1 MSRALPEMSV
11 QKKVTLEKVAL
22 GYISAVH
29 GIKGWVK
36 VHSWTRPM
44 EAILSYQP
52 WLLGDQ
58 QKSVKILDGRKQGKG
73 LVVCLPGIKD
83 REQAITLVGQQIFV
97 RRDQMPAT
105 AENEYYWSD
114 LEGLEVHT
122 TKGELLGKVERL
134 METGAN
140 DVLVIRGQREH
151 LVPFVQGQYVTRVD
165 LDNGLIE
172 VDWDPDF

>member
-11 QKKVTLEKVAL
+11 HKKVAL

-44 EAILSYQP
+44 EAILDYQP
-52 WLLGDQ
+52 WLLGEQ
-58 QKSVKILDGRKQGKG
+58 EKSVKILDGRKQGKG
-73 LVVCLPGIKD
+73 LVACLPGIKD

-97 RRDQMPAT
+97 RRDQMPST

-114 LEGLEVHT
+114 LEGLEVRT
-122 TKGELLGKVERL
+122 TKGELLGTVERL

-140 DVLVIRGQREH
+140 DVLVIRGQRQH
-151 LVPFVQGQYVTRVD
+151 LVPFVQGQYVIRVD
-165 LDNGLIE
+165 LDGGTIE

>member
-1 MSRALPEMSV
+1 MKSAHK
-11 QKKVTLEKVAL
+11 QVAL

-44 EAILSYQP
+44 EAILEYQP
-52 WLLGDQ
+52 WLLGEDR
-58 QKSVKILDGRKQGKG
+58 KPVKLVDGRKQGKG
-73 LVVCLPGIKD
+73 MAALLPGYSD
-83 REQAITLVGQQIFV
+83 REQAVALVGQQIFV
-97 RRDQMPAT
+97 SRDQMPPT
-105 AENEYYWSD
+105 EEDEYYWSD

-122 TKGELLGKVERL
+122 TNGEVLGRVDRM

-140 DVLVIRGQREH
+140 DVLVVCGDRER
-151 LVPFVQGQYVTRVD
+151 LVPFIQGQYVMRVD
-165 LDNGLIE
+165 LEAGLIV

>member
-1 MSRALPEMSV
+1 MAASKQL
-11 QKKVTLEKVAL
+11 AL
-22 GYISAVH
+22 GYVSAVH

-44 EAILSYQP
+44 EAILEYKP
-52 WLLGDQ
+52 WLLGED
-58 QKSVKILDGRKQGKG
+58 KSPVKIVDGRKQGKG
-73 LVVCLPGIKD
+73 LVALLPGFED
-83 REQAITLVGQQIFV
+83 REQAVTLVGLQIFV
-97 RRDQMPAT
+97 NRDQLPAT

-122 TKGELLGKVERL
+122 TRGEVLGRVERL

-140 DVLVIRGQREH
+140 DVLVIHGDRQH

-165 LDNGLIE
+165 LEEGLIE

>member
-1 MSRALPEMSV
+1 MS
-11 QKKVTLEKVAL
+11 EKHVAL

-44 EAILSYQP
+44 EAILDYQP
-52 WLLGDQ
+52 WLLGEQ
-58 QKSVKILDGRKQGKG
+58 QKPVSIVDGRRQGKG
-73 LVVCLPGIKD
+73 LAVLLPGTED
-83 REQAITLVGQQIFV
+83 REQARSLVGQQISV
-97 RRDQMPAT
+97 KRDQLPAT
-105 AENEYYWSD
+105 DKDEYYWSD

-122 TKGELLGKVERL
+122 LSGEVLGRVETL

-140 DVLVIRGQREH
+140 DVLVIRGEREH
-151 LVPFVQGQYVTRVD
+151 LVPFVQGQYITRID
-165 LDNGLIE
+165 LAGGRID

>member
-1 MSRALPEMSV
+1 MS
-11 QKKVTLEKVAL
+11 EKNVAL

-44 EAILSYQP
+44 EAILNYQP
-52 WLLGDQ
+52 WLLGEEERPV
-58 QKSVKILDGRKQGKG
+58 SIVDGRKQGKG
-73 LVVCLPGIKD
+73 LAALLPGMQD
-83 REQAITLVGQQIFV
+83 REQARSLIGQQISV
-97 RRDQMPAT
+97 NRDQMTPT
-105 AENEYYWSD
+105 DKDEYYWSD

-122 TKGELLGKVERL
+122 LKGEILGRVDRL

-140 DVLVIRGQREH
+140 DVLIIRGEREH
-151 LVPFVQGQYVTRVD
+151 LVPFVQGQYVTNID
-165 LDNGLIE
+165 LVAGRMD